1 MQTAPQAEKRTATI
15 LRSAF
20 LRLMRNDDNWRI
32 QGEKAKERQCPRVC
46 LLPLHQ
52 EIKVEMSRT
61 LYSPRGTGSPVII
74 SYSKIFFETGLGG
87 TITGDVR
94 KRENRI
100 RPILNRFCSR
110 SRRENPRH
118 TNEAPAT
125 S

>member
-1 MQTAPQAEKRTATI
+1 
-15 LRSAF
+15 
-20 LRLMRNDDNWRI
+20 MRNDDNWRI
-32 QGEKAKERQCPRVC
+32 QGQKAKKRQCSRVC

-52 EIKVEMSRT
+52 EIKTEMSRT

-87 TITGDVR
+87 GTNCYAR
-94 KRENRI
+94 KRENRS
-100 RPILNRFCSR
+100 RPILNRFCSG
-110 SRRENPRH
+110 SRRQNPRH